1 MSVIGQAL
9 GGASLLEAV
18 FIMYRRLML
27 GAFVSCANVSVHQ
40 TVVFANL

>member
-1 MSVIGQAL
+1 MSVIEQAL

-40 TVVFANL
+40 MVRFAN